1 MNSYELMVILLTL
14 EVLTLFASYGMSF
27 WFDQE
32 KLLIPF
38 TNIRINNRL
47 VNKSRFH
54 KMIIPN
60 TAIWL
65 GIIIIILIYV

>member
-1 MNSYELMVILLTL
+1 MNNYELMVILMTL
-14 EVLTLFASYGMSF
+14 EVLNLFASYGMSF
-27 WFDQE
+27 WFDNE

-38 TNIRINNRL
+38 TNIWVRNRL

-60 TAIWL
+60 TVIWL
-65 GIIIIILIYV
+65 GIIIIMLIYV